1 MSGRGGRGSHSG
13 KPIGTTKRT
22 VDVEDGFKTP
32 KRQKKDIEEPSAS
45 ESSPNARKDAAAAD
59 RDHRRQQALAEL
71 VAVTLEDAQADA
83 ELNEDAEERCVES
96 ADDLEVFLRALLDPG
111 FFKPPPSPIDISAVI
126 AVLRLSHKFEVQRL
140 FRRAL
145 SHLDSMFPVHLEAF
159 QDRLDAAE
167 EDKPLNLALTVI
179 RAASE
184 VGATWIL
191 PTAYYSIARKNAEYP
206 SDLLLPDEDQLRL
219 TAQIHALRATV
230 SSYEFMRFIPSP
242 PCVQPTRCAETIS
255 EGHEELEARRRIKDD
270 MDPLVSWAFDH
281 TYGELCQDC
290 RLVGEEG
297 YKGAQDSFWDTL
309 PGILR
314 LPDWTKLKQTRR
326 KMMLYDTV
334 DDGTT

>member
-1 MSGRGGRGSHSG
+1 MSGRGGRGSHSD
-13 KPIGTTKRT
+13 KPIGTRKRT
-22 VDVEDGFKTP
+22 VDVEDGFVTP
-32 KRQKKDIEEPSAS
+32 KRQRKDREEPSAS
-45 ESSPNARKDAAAAD
+45 ESSPNARKAAAAAD

-71 VAVTLEDAQADA
+71 VAVAHEDAQADA
-83 ELNEDAEERCVES
+83 ELHEDAEGRCVES

-111 FFKPPPSPIDISAVI
+111 FFKPPPFPIDFSAVI
-126 AVLRLSHKFEVQRL
+126 AVLRLSHKFEVQGL

-159 QDRLDAAE
+159 QNRLDAAE
-167 EDKPLNLALTVI
+167 EDKPLNHYLTII
-179 RAASE
+179 RAAPE

-191 PTAYYSIARKNAEYP
+191 PTAYYCITRKTAEYP

-219 TAQIHALRATV
+219 TAQIHALRAT
-230 SSYEFMRFIPSP
+230 
-242 PCVQPTRCAETIS
+242 
-255 EGHEELEARRRIKDD
+255 ARRRINDD

-297 YKGAQDSFWDTL
+297 YRGAQDSFWDTL

-314 LPDWTKLKQTRR
+314 LPVEGDATEDDAVRHCRRWYYLKFHGLFHHLARMYQ
-326 KMMLYDTV
+326 M
-334 DDGTT
+334 